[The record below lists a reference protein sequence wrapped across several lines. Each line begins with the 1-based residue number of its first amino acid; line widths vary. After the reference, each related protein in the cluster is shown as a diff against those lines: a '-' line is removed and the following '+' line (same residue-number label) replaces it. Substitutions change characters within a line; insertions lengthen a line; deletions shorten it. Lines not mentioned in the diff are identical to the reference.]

1 MRVAPALAISILL
14 SLPGAALAA
23 PDGSTGAVDRPSGF
37 GALPFDGVSGSD
49 VGSRTTSAN
58 GCFVAF
64 ESENDALFSG
74 DENDSG
80 NIFRKDRCSP
90 GHPVEQVNVA
100 ADGTQPAA
108 GSFAD
113 TPSISANGRFVAFE
127 SDTSGDEQAY
137 VKDMATG
144 SLTLVSRG
152 DGANGASAAAVS
164 DPVMSGDG
172 GRVAFLADGALDG
185 ANTDGVD
192 GQTNV
197 FVRDIATSH
206 TYVAS
211 IKGDGT
217 AGGGAVTPDI

>member
-1 MRVAPALAISILL
+1 MRFTAALATSIVLA
-14 SLPGAALAA
+14 LPGAALAA
-23 PDGSTGAVDRPSGF
+23 PDGSTGVVDRPSGF

-49 VGSRTTSAN
+49 IGARSISAN
-58 GCFVAF
+58 GCFVVF

-90 GHPVEQVNVA
+90 GHPVAQVNVA

-127 SDTSGDEQAY
+127 SDTGGNEQAY
-137 VKDMATG
+137 LKDMQAG

-152 DGANGASAAAVS
+152 DGANGAAASDVS
-164 DPVMSGDG
+164 DPVISGDG
-172 GRVAFLADGALDG
+172 NRVAFLADGALDG
-185 ANTDGVD
+185 ANT
-192 GQTNV
+192 
-197 FVRDIATSH
+197 
-206 TYVAS
+206 
-211 IKGDGT
+211 
-217 AGGGAVTPDI
+217 